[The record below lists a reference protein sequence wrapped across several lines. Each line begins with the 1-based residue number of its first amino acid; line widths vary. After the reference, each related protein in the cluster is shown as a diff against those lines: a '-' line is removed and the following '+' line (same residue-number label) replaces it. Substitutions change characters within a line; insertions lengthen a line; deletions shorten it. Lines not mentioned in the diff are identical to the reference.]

1 MGCGVS
7 SNQRIDLFGTGG
19 ETTGEEKSA
28 QEQFDELNRAG
39 QQLWQAMLET
49 EVGKLVVR
57 LVEWLAKIL
66 SAVEGG

>member
-1 MGCGVS
+1 M
-7 SNQRIDLFGTGG
+7 
-19 ETTGEEKSA
+19 TGEEKSA